1 MSFDALEGI
10 GWGERISLFRFALLA
25 ALLAGAVCPLLGVFL
40 HVRRTSFYGIALPQ
54 FATAGVVFGF
64 MTLPWWIENIG
75 LGGLDFE
82 SAMRDGHAAMN
93 YHLAWSNV
101 FTFGGLLALLGFSR
115 RDGSEV
121 GRVAAAFAIATAA
134 TLLFGR
140 MSPVGKGFVD
150 ELLAGELLGV
160 GVHEFE
166 TLAAVFGLAALL
178 LILFERD
185 LLVVSY
191 DREAA
196 VVLGKRVFAIEALLT
211 VITGL
216 VISVGTMVLGPI
228 VLFGLIVLP
237 AIGARAWAR
246 SMRGYVRLASG
257 FGVAAVLLGVAA
269 SFEFDLPLGAAIT
282 GAAAVLLLP
291 GLAARRM

>member
-1 MSFDALEGI
+1 MDELDAI
-10 GWGERISLFRFALLA
+10 SWSERISLFRFALLA

-64 MTLPWWIENIG
+64 VALPWWIDHIG
-75 LGGLDFE
+75 LGGLDFA
-82 SAMRDGHAAMN
+82 SAMQDTHAAMN

-101 FTFGGLLALLGFSR
+101 FTFGGLLALLAFGR
-115 RDGSEV
+115 RGGSEV
-121 GRVAAAFAIATAA
+121 GRVAAAFSIAAAA

-160 GVHEFE
+160 GVHECE
-166 TLAAVFGLAALL
+166 TIAAVFGLAAMLL
-178 LILFERD
+178 LLFQRD

-196 VVLGKRVFAIEALLT
+196 LVLGKRVLALEALLT
-211 VITGL
+211 AITGL

-246 SMRGYVRLASG
+246 SMRGYLRLASA
-257 FGVAAVLLGVAA
+257 FGVGAVLLGVAA

-282 GAAAVLLLP
+282 GAAAVLLVP
-291 GLAARRM
+291 GGLLRRG

>member
-1 MSFDALEGI
+1 MDELEVI
-10 GWGERISLFRFALLA
+10 SWGERLSLFRFALLA

-64 MTLPWWIENIG
+64 VILPWWLENIG
-75 LGGLDFE
+75 LGALDFAG
-82 SAMRDGHAAMN
+82 AMHDSHAAMN

-101 FTFGGLLALLGFSR
+101 FTFGGLLALLALGR
-115 RDGSEV
+115 RGGSEV
-121 GRVAAAFAIATAA
+121 GRVAASFAIAAAA

-150 ELLAGELLGV
+150 ELLSGELLGV
-160 GVHEFE
+160 GVHECE
-166 TLAAVFGLAALL
+166 TLAVVFGLAAGALL
-178 LILFERD
+178 LFQRD
-185 LLVVSY
+185 LLLVSY
-191 DREAA
+191 DRESAL
-196 VVLGKRVFAIEALLT
+196 VLGKRVFALEAVLT
-211 VITGL
+211 VVTGL

-246 SMRGYVRLASG
+246 SMRSYLRLASA
-257 FGVAAVLLGVAA
+257 FGVGAVLLGVAA

-282 GAAAVLLLP
+282 GAAALLLAP
-291 GLAARRM
+291 GGLLRRG